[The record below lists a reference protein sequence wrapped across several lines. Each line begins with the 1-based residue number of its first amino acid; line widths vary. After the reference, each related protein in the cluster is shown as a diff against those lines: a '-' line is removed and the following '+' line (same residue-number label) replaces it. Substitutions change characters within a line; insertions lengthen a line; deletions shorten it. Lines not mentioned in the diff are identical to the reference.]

1 MDIFKK
7 VFVVP
12 IKNEYNHEKAD
23 RLLKFVSDEK
33 RKIISACFDEMA
45 KKESLYSHIA
55 VKIIIKREFG
65 INIDEIAIVTDEMG
79 KPHIAGHPEIHFNIS
94 HTDNLIA
101 IALSHTEVGVDV
113 QTELCPK
120 IKIAKR
126 FFTAQECDYI
136 YSDDENTAKRFTE
149 IWTKKEAYIKCS
161 GIGLRTPL
169 NEFCVLGD
177 GFKNMFKTFEIGNC
191 LISFYDGQPDND
203 ISLVE
208 MTENEIEN
216 I

>member
-1 MDIFKK
+1 MDNFKK
-7 VFVVP
+7 IFVIP
-12 IKNEYNHEKAD
+12 IKNEYNHEKAG
-23 RLLKFVSDEK
+23 RLLKLVSDEK
-33 RKIISACFDEMA
+33 RKVISECFDEMA

-55 VKIIIKREFG
+55 VKIIIKSEFG

-94 HTDNLIA
+94 HTDKLIA

-113 QTELCPK
+113 ESVGCPN

-126 FFTAQECDYI
+126 FFTAEECEYI
-136 YSDDENTAKRFTE
+136 YSDDENSPKRFAE

-161 GIGLRTPL
+161 GIGLRAPL
-169 NEFCVLGD
+169 NGFCVFD
-177 GFKNMFKTFEIGNC
+177 EAFENKFKTFEIGDYI
-191 LISFYDGQPDND
+191 ISFYDGEPDNK